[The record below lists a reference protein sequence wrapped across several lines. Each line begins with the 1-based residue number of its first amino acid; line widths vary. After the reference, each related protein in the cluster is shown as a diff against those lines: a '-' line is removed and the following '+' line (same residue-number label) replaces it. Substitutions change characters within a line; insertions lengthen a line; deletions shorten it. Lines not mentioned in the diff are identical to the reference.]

1 MRKAGQPFSGGKSNE
16 LTWSQAEKKNPLPMI
31 IFTLLLSAT
40 LFVGLKQADFNL
52 LQSLFLSGRDKE
64 PGFHKNAGNGNC

>member
-1 MRKAGQPFSGGKSNE
+1 MSNAGQPFISEKSNE
-16 LTWSQAEKKNPLPMI
+16 LKWSKAEKNPLTVI
-31 IFTLLLSAT
+31 IFTLLLSAM

-64 PGFHKNAGNGNC
+64 PDFHKTVCNDYR